1 MLLNHKD
8 ALNVSVYRETR
19 TSNLVPKECADAL
32 KEALYAFDPSSKS
45 SSIEEEIE
53 KEIHQFQE
61 APEQQ
66 QQQPFHQSGV
76 SVSGTTGGGSSQE
89 FGEETKP
96 LKPHGLD
103 VKLIKASGVS
113 NFQISSEN
121 DVKNDEEEEPF
132 SVSTDELLE
141 DFGINTTPKPE
152 ALGGKIID
160 EILRTS
166 TTSFIQ
172 SKLNNT
178 NRKSSSSEA
187 VDKSYID
194 KFFEDVGLK
203 A

>member
-1 MLLNHKD
+1 M
-8 ALNVSVYRETR
+8 NVSAYHETR
-19 TSNLVPKECADAL
+19 ALNLVPKECADAL
-32 KEALYAFDPSSKS
+32 KEALYALDPSSKS
-45 SSIEEEIE
+45 SSTEEEIE

-61 APEQQ
+61 TPE
-66 QQQPFHQSGV
+66 QQPFHQRGV
-76 SVSGTTGGGSSQE
+76 SVSGTTGGSSRE

-113 NFQISSEN
+113 NFQVSSEN

-132 SVSTDELLE
+132 SVSTDEFLE
-141 DFGINTTPKPE
+141 DFGISHKTTPKPE

-172 SKLNNT
+172 SRLNNT
-178 NRKSSSSEA
+178 NGKSSSSEA
-187 VDKSYID
+187 ADKSYID

-203 A
+203 T